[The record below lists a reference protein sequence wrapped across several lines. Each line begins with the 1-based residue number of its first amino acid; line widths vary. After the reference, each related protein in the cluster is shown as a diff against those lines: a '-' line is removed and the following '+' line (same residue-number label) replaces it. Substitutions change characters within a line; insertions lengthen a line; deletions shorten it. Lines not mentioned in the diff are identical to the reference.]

1 MGKKLSVANTYLRDS
16 TTRENGLW
24 TSAKTSSAI
33 EGIRQP
39 FAEKGRSATFP
50 TAKALTDHWKKRS
63 STSGR

>member
-1 MGKKLSVANTYLRDS
+1 MKRKLAAANTFLRDPE
-16 TTRENGLW
+16 TRERGLW

-39 FAEKGRSATFP
+39 FADKGSRATFP

-63 STSGR
+63 SRSGR